1 MWQWI
6 IGGWEETKKN
16 RSTTFTNAKIYIYR
30 FMFSMLLVYL
40 FFEDSMIDSLD
51 DDNSDDDNG

>member
-1 MWQWI
+1 
-6 IGGWEETKKN
+6 
-16 RSTTFTNAKIYIYR
+16 
-30 FMFSMLLVYL
+30 MFSMLLVYL